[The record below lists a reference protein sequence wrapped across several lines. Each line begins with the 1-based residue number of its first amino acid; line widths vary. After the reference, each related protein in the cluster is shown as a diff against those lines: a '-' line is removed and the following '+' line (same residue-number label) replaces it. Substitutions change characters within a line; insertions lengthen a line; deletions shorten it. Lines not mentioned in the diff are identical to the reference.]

1 MTKLEKRNVKKIQHG
16 TKAIWI
22 IAFTNVVQLSSLL
35 ISLITIL

>member
-1 MTKLEKRNVKKIQHG
+1 MTKLEKRNLIKIKHG

-22 IAFTNVVQLSSLL
+22 IAFTNLAQLSSLL